1 MTNKN
6 LGIIKLSDVKQQAL
20 KMAIEHNKEKP
31 YHDFNI
37 PGDKIIQAVE
47 ILAKNN
53 YRYDNNTGIAYD
65 KTGNVAQYTNYKE
78 SDKHNTIESIIEWE
92 FIRIIINEAQR
103 IIRLGK
109 EYKY

>member
-1 MTNKN
+1 MTNK
-6 LGIIKLSDVKQQAL
+6 LPGLIKLSDVKQLAL

-31 YHDFNI
+31 YREFNI
-37 PGDKIIQAVE
+37 PDDTIKQAVE
-47 ILAKNN
+47 ILSKHN
-53 YRYDNNTGIAYD
+53 YRYDNNKGNAYD
-65 KTGNVAQYTNYKE
+65 NTGNVSHYVNYKE
-78 SDKHNTIESIIEWE
+78 EDKHNSVESIIEWE

>member
-1 MTNKN
+1 MTNK
-6 LGIIKLSDVKQQAL
+6 LPGLVKLSDVEQTAL

-37 PGDKIIQAVE
+37 PDETIKQAVE
-47 ILAKNN
+47 ILSKHN
-53 YRYDNNTGIAYD
+53 YRYNNNTGGAYD
-65 KTGNVAQYTNYKE
+65 DTGNVAQYTNYKE
-78 SDKHNTIESIIEWE
+78 SDKHLTVESIIEWE